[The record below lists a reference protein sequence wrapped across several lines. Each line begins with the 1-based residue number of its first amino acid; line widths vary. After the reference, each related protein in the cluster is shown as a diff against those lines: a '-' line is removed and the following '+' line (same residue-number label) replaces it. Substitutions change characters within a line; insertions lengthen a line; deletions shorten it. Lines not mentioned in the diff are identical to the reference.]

1 MKHLYSLFIMTFILV
16 ACEKDKANLSSENML
31 IDLKINN
38 VEIKIE
44 HESNEIFLTWDENLD
59 MTNVIV
65 SVKVS
70 EKSTVKQNLS
80 EPIDLNYFSQL
91 EISAENGDVRIYSIS
106 SSFKPKFRSFKLYG
120 NEATIEDDKI
130 KIGVY
135 KSSDISEL
143 LPQIIIPEGTTI
155 EPNIEKPLDFSSPI
169 NFTLTNKFNESNT
182 YTTELYIIPSLKS
195 LYLEIDNNLYVG
207 EIIENKAIFNIPFD
221 LINKALTK
229 DYLKL
234 TYELNDNFQIEQNY
248 SFNEIV
254 KSFNINLIDPIG
266 NEEVVQAVIKNTDNF
281 LYSFTYSDQIISGN
295 YDYHQLYYRDYPSGI
310 SHKDYY
316 IIQVWANRDITNII
330 PDYSISENA
339 SIDADLSI
347 GSDFTNDRVFTI
359 TSESGL
365 SRTYVIRFIK
375 RYSMIANDW
384 NRSNRT
390 GYLWTLGNFFIHYR
404 SYAKVSHAWLVD
416 PTNNSLIDLDIS
428 GNNYTSEN
436 EEVYVIFRTVTPVVH
451 DQYYSLKLKL
461 EDGVEF
467 VTNSEIVWPK

>member
-1 MKHLYSLFIMTFILV
+1 M
-16 ACEKDKANLSSENML
+16 
-31 IDLKINN
+31 
-38 VEIKIE
+38 
-44 HESNEIFLTWDENLD
+44 
-59 MTNVIV
+59 
-65 SVKVS
+65 
-70 EKSTVKQNLS
+70 
-80 EPIDLNYFSQL
+80 
-91 EISAENGDVRIYSIS
+91 
-106 SSFKPKFRSFKLYG
+106 
-120 NEATIEDDKI
+120 
-130 KIGVY
+130 
-135 KSSDISEL
+135 
-143 LPQIIIPEGTTI
+143 
-155 EPNIEKPLDFSSPI
+155 
-169 NFTLTNKFNESNT
+169 
-182 YTTELYIIPSLKS
+182 
-195 LYLEIDNNLYVG
+195 
-207 EIIENKAIFNIPFD
+207 PFD